1 MATLAQSLRSA
12 RRPTFCPGCGRDARY
27 LPIQAPRPFAVG
39 SALLDA
45 QQQRRQYNAA
55 TKRSGKQA
63 RLPFSKPKSRQAGP
77 GDQADG
83 SLVLLNDARRGE
95 ATEME
100 KALDVPVEDAD
111 VEDLYSALNEPLASA
126 TLIGPGA
133 AASLKLDPDYLRS
146 LQLKFSDAGS
156 KVGHSV
162 EELRN
167 RALELTKQRAPS
179 VADFT
184 QVIHVNGLLK
194 RPVEAQAAFDLIAK
208 SGLKPDLIAHNHL
221 MDAYR
226 RVDDL
231 DKIVEIFQQL
241 ETNNLDPDVV
251 SYGIIIDACVRQR
264 DLAAAFRL
272 YERMG
277 KMKIPATQP
286 IFTSLIKGCLQ
297 ANDPTRAWKTFDYMR
312 EKLFSPD
319 AITYSL
325 MIHACSKT
333 QDAERALDLFQEM
346 AGRGLSPT
354 DVTFT
359 ALIQACGSRAD
370 YYNEAFELLGQMAA
384 EGFIPNLQTYNV
396 LMKAAATQADVTRAR
411 LIWNDLMDRVDSED
425 QDASGGITGSALTPN
440 LRTYMAL
447 FGCYSHAIAKA
458 RRRKHETP
466 SEGDV
471 DEHQSRQLTL
481 EASEA
486 YGESTPATFQHEEP
500 VTAEPAEPTH
510 AVQLV
515 ADAEKAPRLVST
527 STHPRE
533 LLIEAETTWSYLKR
547 SNAVPITSELLDA
560 YLEVL
565 CSNPTNTK
573 ALEKALTH
581 YTTAYIDH
589 APSGHA
595 RNNLLAAVTRSKKA
609 MAEHGA
615 RVWADLLEWDAA
627 REAAMEEESAAA
639 ANGGSPGGKLHE
651 REKEARRKLE
661 GRGKAV
667 MLKNFIRVVNGLTRI
682 DDLCGALDTLEAS
695 LKFRH
700 EGYLPQ
706 IHFTDVWALVTR
718 AQDLAEDGKLKT
730 AQRLIELCPRPS
742 AVAADS
748 PATSAAAALNDVRMK
763 LKMKSVGGGWWGW
776 EALGVDDRTLRRA
789 KSRKVN
795 RVQSKKTAK
804 IVKRETKSSW
814 RPAPPA
820 DSA

>member
-1 MATLAQSLRSA
+1 MATLSQSLRTA
-12 RRPTFCPGCGRDARY
+12 RRPAFCPGCGRDARY
-27 LPIQAPRPFAVG
+27 LPTPAPRPFAAG
-39 SALLDA
+39 AALLEV
-45 QQQRRQYNAA
+45 QQQRREYNAA
-55 TKRSGKQA
+55 TKRSGKQS
-63 RLPFSKPKSRQAGP
+63 RLPFSRPKPRNAGS
-77 GDQADG
+77 GDQAGG
-83 SLVLLNDARRGE
+83 SLVVLDDARRGE
-95 ATEME
+95 ATDME

-126 TLIGPGA
+126 TLVGPGA

-146 LQLKFSDAGS
+146 LQLKFSDAGT

-162 EELRN
+162 EERRS
-167 RALELTKQRAPS
+167 RALELTKQRTPS

-194 RPVEAQAAFDLIAK
+194 RPMEAQAAFDLIAK
-208 SGLKPDLIAHNHL
+208 SGLKPDLIAYNHL

-226 RVDDL
+226 RANNL
-231 DKIVEIFQQL
+231 DKIVDIFQQL
-241 ETNNLDPDVV
+241 ETQSLDPDVV
-251 SYGIIIDACVRQR
+251 SYGIIIHACIQRR

-277 KMKIPATQP
+277 KMNIQPTQP

-297 ANDPTRAWKTFDYMR
+297 ANDPARAWKTFDYMR

-346 AGRGLSPT
+346 AGRRLSPT
-354 DVTFT
+354 NVTFT
-359 ALIQACGSRAD
+359 ALIQACGSRPD

-411 LIWNDLMDRVDSED
+411 LIWNDLMDRVENADP
-425 QDASGGITGSALTPN
+425 DASGGLTGSALTPN
-440 LRTYMAL
+440 FATYLAL
-447 FGCYSHAIAKA
+447 FSCYSHAIAKA
-458 RRRKHETP
+458 RRRKHEALSKADTDDTQRRP
-466 SEGDV
+466 SP
-471 DEHQSRQLTL
+471 L
-481 EASEA
+481 EASEDF
-486 YGESTPATFQHEEP
+486 GESTTTRVQPEKL
-500 VTAEPAEPTH
+500 VTAEPSEPTY
-510 AVQLV
+510 AVQPV
-515 ADAEKAPRLVST
+515 ADAAKAPRLVST

-533 LLIEAETTWSYLKR
+533 LLIEAETIWAYLKR

-573 ALEKALTH
+573 ALENALAH
-581 YTTAYIDH
+581 YTRAYVEH
-589 APSGHA
+589 VPSGHA
-595 RNNLLAAVTRSKKA
+595 RHNLLAAVTRSKKA

-615 RVWADLLEWDAA
+615 RIWTDLLEWDAA
-627 REAAMEEESAAA
+627 CEAAMEKSAV
-639 ANGGSPGGKLHE
+639 ANGSEGKPHE

-682 DDLCGALDTLEAS
+682 DDLSGALDTLEAS

-730 AQRLIELCPRPS
+730 AERLIELCPRPS
-742 AVAADS
+742 AIAADS
-748 PATSAAAALNDVRMK
+748 HATSAAAALNDVRMK

-789 KSRKVN
+789 KSRKAN
-795 RVQSKKTAK
+795 RVHSKKTAK
-804 IVKRETKSSW
+804 IVKRETKTSW

-820 DSA
+820 ESA